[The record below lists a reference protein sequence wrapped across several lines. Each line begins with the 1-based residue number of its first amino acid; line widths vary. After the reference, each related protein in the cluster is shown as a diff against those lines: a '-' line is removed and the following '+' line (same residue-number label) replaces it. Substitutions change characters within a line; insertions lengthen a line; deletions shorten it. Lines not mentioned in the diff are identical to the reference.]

1 MNCPECGAILEDN
14 SKFCVSCGANLDS
27 NAEASSNAS
36 PVPLSTEDPS
46 PLTQIII
53 PSSKYNTAAALAEAG
68 DYAAA
73 TIKFWEISDYS
84 DARERSL
91 ALWAAFAD
99 RKTLSA
105 GELHTVGLRAD
116 GTVVTTDNSFFCQS
130 EVGGFIV
137 WLYIILCFLL

>member
-46 PLTQIII
+46 PLTQVII
-53 PSSKYNTAAALAEAG
+53 PSSKYNAAAALAEAG

-73 TIKFWEISDYS
+73 AIKFQEISDYS

-91 ALWAAFAD
+91 ALWEAFAD

-116 GTVVTTDNSFFCQS
+116 GTVVATGDNDYGQCD
-130 EVGGFIV
+130 VGGWQRIK
-137 WLYIILCFLL
+137 LPARSH